1 MALPPGVKAVNI
13 GCGLSIA
20 RGWINIDNSPNARLA
35 KYPSLRWM
43 LWKVGALSDSHYR
56 VEWPDSILIHD
67 VRKELPFAASSIDYV
82 YTSHFL
88 EHNSPDDARKIV
100 SNVLKVLK
108 PGGVLRV
115 VVPDLARGARRYLD
129 ALQMNPSDP
138 KAAPDFLDW
147 MQLGRPGVRDPHLW
161 MYDAPSLSS
170 ILVDSGFINVTVCDY
185 KKGRVPDCDILD
197 NRPEDSLH
205 VEAEKP

>member
-1 MALPPGVKAVNI
+1 M
-13 GCGLSIA
+13 
-20 RGWINIDNSPNARLA
+20 
-35 KYPSLRWM
+35 
-43 LWKVGALSDSHYR
+43 LSDHHYR
-56 VEWPDSILIHD
+56 VAWPDSILIHD
-67 VRKELPFAASSIDYV
+67 VRKPLPFVDSSVNYA

-88 EHNSPDDARKIV
+88 EHNLPDDARKLLV
-100 SNVLKVLK
+100 DVFRVLK

-115 VVPDLARGARRYLD
+115 VVPDLALGARRYLD
-129 ALQMNPSDP
+129 ALQMEPGDS
-138 KAAPDFLDW
+138 KAAREFLDW

-170 ILVDSGFINVTVCDY
+170 ILAESGFINVTVCGY